1 MNILIT
7 GCAGFIGYHIT
18 LKLLEIPKIK
28 VFGIDNMNSYYDRKL
43 KNYRLNNI
51 KKSSKKFIFN
61 KIDICN
67 IQNLKKNFRKNKYD
81 IVIHLAAQ
89 AGVRASVLNPRI
101 YMENNVL
108 GFYNILELSQKNK
121 VKHLLFSS
129 TSSVYGDS
137 SKFPLNEETNTD
149 HPLSFY
155 AATKKSNE
163 IMAYAF
169 SNIYRL
175 PCTCLRLFTVYGP
188 YGRPDMSLYRFTKN
202 IFKSKK
208 IDLYN
213 KGKHIRDFTY
223 IDDTVEAIIKLI
235 KRPSKKIIPFEIYNI
250 ASSKPESLRK
260 YLSLI
265 EKSINKKALIRMAG
279 LQVGD
284 VKKTHASVKKLIKK
298 INYKPKTNIEEGIDK
313 FVRWFEKHY
322 KIRKN

>member
-129 TSSVYGDS
+129 TSSV
-137 SKFPLNEETNTD
+137 
-149 HPLSFY
+149 
-155 AATKKSNE
+155 
-163 IMAYAF
+163 
-169 SNIYRL
+169 
-175 PCTCLRLFTVYGP
+175 
-188 YGRPDMSLYRFTKN
+188 
-202 IFKSKK
+202 
-208 IDLYN
+208 
-213 KGKHIRDFTY
+213 
-223 IDDTVEAIIKLI
+223 
-235 KRPSKKIIPFEIYNI
+235 
-250 ASSKPESLRK
+250 
-260 YLSLI
+260 
-265 EKSINKKALIRMAG
+265 
-279 LQVGD
+279 
-284 VKKTHASVKKLIKK
+284 
-298 INYKPKTNIEEGIDK
+298 
-313 FVRWFEKHY
+313 
-322 KIRKN
+322 